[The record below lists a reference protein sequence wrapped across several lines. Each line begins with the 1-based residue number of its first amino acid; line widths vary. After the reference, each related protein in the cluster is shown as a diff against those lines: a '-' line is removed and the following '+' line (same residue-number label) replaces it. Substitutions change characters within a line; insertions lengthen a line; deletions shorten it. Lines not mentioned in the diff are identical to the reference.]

1 MSNNQKDKNDTSAI
15 LEEKMEEEEQVDDEG
30 LLINGYDVVICGTG
44 LTQSILAAA
53 LARVG
58 KKILHCDSNDF
69 YGDLDAVLT
78 LDSIDDWI
86 TNVQTRNGSEEDTQ
100 ESDGYVEGEDLILEP
115 SESYSSLRIDSFS
128 DSTSTMELDINMKV
142 ITTYGLGT
150 IVELSSN
157 KDIETE
163 NMNITIQLDNW
174 KMADGKSP
182 LVYFKGKSNYESE
195 IIPFDKYV
203 YEEHVQRKKRSFA
216 LDLSPALLYAN
227 GEAVDGLI
235 NSGVSEYCEFKS
247 IIGLHLFM
255 KNQSS
260 KLKSK
265 SDSSVSS
272 LSKVPC
278 SKRDV
283 FQTKLLSPMDKRR
296 LMKFLQ
302 TASDYAVAKSTKEFN
317 SAKTKGDDKDD
328 PGLDNEEVVTSL
340 NERQLQ
346 QGRSLYRPQNKSVAT
361 TDLEDLQTCIK
372 ENMSFES
379 YLKNKHSLSDHMMKI
394 VIHAMAMGAC
404 NDKQST
410 YSVKDGMDNLCKHLQ
425 ALGRYGGTAFLATL
439 YGSGEL
445 SQAFCRSAAVHG
457 GTYLLR
463 RGVNSIKFDSTGK
476 LSTVK
481 LRGCVYDENFS
492 IPEKELKTKNVVL
505 PARML
510 KSKQNTS
517 NALRLHRRICI
528 IRGKLVKN
536 ESSDLFSET
545 EQRNIIIVPPG
556 DDTIGSKTVIHGLAL
571 DESMNIAPGPFGGVS
586 FSILYLSML
595 QEDSKD
601 DSGASTLAEAS
612 AILCGEECSEICH
625 IAFSHLVDNA
635 IESYHSY
642 PKGVHL
648 STSRGMSF
656 TVDSSFVEARRIF
669 DSICPD
675 ENFLKLSSAMDE
687 LIKERKISEE
697 EDEEVRMLKS
707 AMEMA
712 NIISNEN
719 DKT

>member
-1 MSNNQKDKNDTSAI
+1 MSSNQKDENETSDAS
-15 LEEKMEEEEQVDDEG
+15 EEKIEEEEQVDDEG

-69 YGDLDAVLT
+69 YGDLDAVLG

-86 TNVQTRNGSEEDTQ
+86 NNVQTRNGSTEDTQ

-115 SESYSSLRIDSFS
+115 SESYSSLRIDSVS

-142 ITTYGLGT
+142 ITTYGFGT
-150 IVELSSN
+150 IVELSSS
-157 KDIETE
+157 KDTETD
-163 NMNITIQLDNW
+163 NINITIQLDHW

-203 YEEHVQRKKRSFA
+203 YEKHVQRKKRSFA

-265 SDSSVSS
+265 GPSVSS

-302 TASDYAVAKSTKEFN
+302 TASDYAVAKSTKEFH
-317 SAKTKGDDKDD
+317 SVKTKGDNKDD
-328 PGLDNEEVVTSL
+328 PDLDNEEVVTSL

-361 TDLEDLQTCIK
+361 TDLEDLQTCIN

-379 YLKNKHSLSDHMMKI
+379 YLKSKYSLSDHMMKI

-404 NDKQST
+404 NDKQSSYT
-410 YSVKDGMDNLCKHLQ
+410 VKEGMDDLCKHLQ

-463 RGVNSIKFDSTGK
+463 RGVNSIKFDSTGN

-481 LRGCVYDENFS
+481 LSGYEYDESFS
-492 IPEKELKTKNVVL
+492 FPEKELKTKNVVL
-505 PARML
+505 PAQML
-510 KSKQNTS
+510 KSKENTS
-517 NALRLHRRICI
+517 NALRLHRRICV

-556 DDTIGSKTVIHGLAL
+556 DDTIGNKNVIHGLVL
-571 DESMNIAPGPFGGVS
+571 DESMNVAPIPFGGVS
-586 FSILYLSML
+586 LSILYLSML

-601 DSGASTLAEAS
+601 DSGTSTLAEAS
-612 AILCGEECSEICH
+612 TILCGEECSEICH

-635 IESYHSY
+635 IESYLSY
-642 PKGVHL
+642 PEGVHL

-675 ENFLKLSSAMDE
+675 EDFLKLSSAMDE
-687 LIKERKISEE
+687 LIKERKVSEE
-697 EDEEVRMLKS
+697 EDEEVKMLES

-712 NIISNEN
+712 NISN

>member
-1 MSNNQKDKNDTSAI
+1 MSSNQKDENETSDI
-15 LEEKMEEEEQVDDEG
+15 FEEKMEEEEQVDDEG
-30 LLINGYDVVICGTG
+30 LLMNGYDVVICGTG

-69 YGDLDAVLT
+69 YGDLDAVLS

-86 TNVQTRNGSEEDTQ
+86 KNVQTRNESKEDTQ
-100 ESDGYVEGEDLILEP
+100 ESDVEGEDLILEP
-115 SESYSSLRIDSFS
+115 SESYSSLRIDSVS

-142 ITTYGLGT
+142 ITAYGFGT
-150 IVELSSN
+150 IVELYSN
-157 KDIETE
+157 TDIETE
-163 NMNITIQLDNW
+163 DMNITIQLDNW

-182 LVYFKGKSNYESE
+182 LVYFKGKSNYEIE
-195 IIPFDKYV
+195 IKPFDKYV

-265 SDSSVSS
+265 ADSSVSS

-328 PGLDNEEVVTSL
+328 PDLDNEEVVTSL

-394 VIHAMAMGAC
+394 VIHAMTMGAC
-404 NDKQST
+404 NGKQSS
-410 YSVKDGMDNLCKHLQ
+410 YSVKEGMDSLCQHLQ

-463 RGVNSIKFDSTGK
+463 RGFNSIKFDSTGK

-481 LRGCVYDENFS
+481 MSGYVYDESFS
-492 IPEKELKTKNVVL
+492 FPEKELKTKNVVL
-505 PARML
+505 PAQML
-510 KSKQNTS
+510 KYKENTS
-517 NALRLHRRICI
+517 NALRLHRRICV

-556 DDTIGSKTVIHGLAL
+556 DDAIGNKNVIHGLVL
-571 DESMNIAPGPFGGVS
+571 DESMNIAPTPFGGVS

-595 QEDSKD
+595 QEDSND
-601 DSGASTLAEAS
+601 DSGTSTLAEAS
-612 AILCGEECSEICH
+612 TILCGEECSEICH

-642 PKGVHL
+642 PEGVHL
-648 STSRGMSF
+648 SISRGMSF

-675 ENFLKLSSAMDE
+675 ENFLKLSSAMDD
-687 LIKERKISEE
+687 LIKERKVSEE

-712 NIISNEN
+712 NISN

>member
-1 MSNNQKDKNDTSAI
+1 MSSNQKDENETSGVS
-15 LEEKMEEEEQVDDEG
+15 EEKIEEEEQVDEEG

-69 YGDLDAVLT
+69 YGDLDAVLG

-86 TNVQTRNGSEEDTQ
+86 NNVQTRNGSTEDTQ
-100 ESDGYVEGEDLILEP
+100 ESDCYVEGEDLILEP
-115 SESYSSLRIDSFS
+115 SESYSSLRIDSVS
-128 DSTSTMELDINMKV
+128 DSILTIELGINMKV
-142 ITTYGLGT
+142 ITTYGFGT
-150 IVELSSN
+150 IVELSSS
-157 KDIETE
+157 KDIESE
-163 NMNITIQLDNW
+163 NINITIQLDHW

-265 SDSSVSS
+265 GPSVSS

-302 TASDYAVAKSTKEFN
+302 TASDYAVAKSTKEFH
-317 SAKTKGDDKDD
+317 SVKTKGDNKDD
-328 PGLDNEEVVTSL
+328 PDLDNEEVVTSL

-361 TDLEDLQTCIK
+361 TDLEDLQTCIN

-379 YLKNKHSLSDHMMKI
+379 YLKSKHSLSDHMMKI

-404 NDKQST
+404 NDKQSSYT
-410 YSVKDGMDNLCKHLQ
+410 VKEGMDDLCKHLQ

-463 RGVNSIKFDSTGK
+463 RGANSIKFDSTGN

-481 LRGCVYDENFS
+481 LSGYEYDESFS
-492 IPEKELKTKNVVL
+492 FPEKELKTKNVVL
-505 PARML
+505 PAQML
-510 KSKQNTS
+510 KSKENTS
-517 NALRLHRRICI
+517 NALRLHRRICV

-556 DDTIGSKTVIHGLAL
+556 DDIIGNKNVIHGLVL
-571 DESMNIAPGPFGGVS
+571 DESMNVAPTPFGGVS

-601 DSGASTLAEAS
+601 DSGTSTLAEAS
-612 AILCGEECSEICH
+612 TILCGEDCSEICH

-642 PKGVHL
+642 PEGVHL
-648 STSRGMSF
+648 SISRGMSF

-669 DSICPD
+669 DSICPN

-712 NIISNEN
+712 NI
-719 DKT
+719 